1 MSPQKQYIMKDARTR
16 ILSIPMSFQLRSRIG
31 DSYVFLRFLRVWLSL
46 SPALLLFAAAVDVP
60 TATCCLDG
68 YLSRCQRTKSKC
80 AIIVCC
86 SDGMRSQL
94 MSGVPSAGADHLAT
108 GSYFHM
114 NIGCV

>member
-80 AIIVCC
+80 
-86 SDGMRSQL
+86 
-94 MSGVPSAGADHLAT
+94 VPL
-108 GSYFHM
+108 
-114 NIGCV
+114 